1 MHNST
6 CHKGSSAKRVLVPKG
21 VIERA
26 DDTDHFSDC
35 CHALLMLYFIVL
47 HNNKVNTSLCAS
59 DTILIPG
66 HAKVLR
72 LDMQLAAG
80 TWLLHAFIFLRLK
93 RPSLAHIVSRHSY
106 FGTCLNKIVTGD

>member
-59 DTILIPG
+59 DTILIPE
-66 HAKVLR
+66 HAKVLKFS
-72 LDMQLAAG
+72 A
-80 TWLLHAFIFLRLK
+80 
-93 RPSLAHIVSRHSY
+93 
-106 FGTCLNKIVTGD
+106 

>member
-26 DDTDHFSDC
+26 DDTSHFSDC

-59 DTILIPG
+59 KTSHGGLSACTTALVTKVAVPKEYLFLKESSKGQIIP
-66 HAKVLR
+66 VISP
-72 LDMQLAAG
+72 
-80 TWLLHAFIFLRLK
+80 T
-93 RPSLAHIVSRHSY
+93 V
-106 FGTCLNKIVTGD
+106 VTLYSCFTS